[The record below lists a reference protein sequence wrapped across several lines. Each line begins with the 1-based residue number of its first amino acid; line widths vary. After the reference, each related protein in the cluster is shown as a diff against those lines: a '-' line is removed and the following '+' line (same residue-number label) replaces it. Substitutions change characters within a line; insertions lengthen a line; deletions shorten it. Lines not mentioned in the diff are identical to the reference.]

1 MKRFFQVLSFDVL
14 AKVVLG
20 LVSLALI
27 RYMPVEQFAGF
38 TLAVSVA
45 TLAAQAL
52 AGGFNRI
59 YVVGFETLSLA
70 GRASAFLGFQ
80 LTLVAVV
87 AMAGVLV
94 ADALNSLYPAALAL
108 ALGIVL
114 SEFAKTYY
122 QRELRFGRYS
132 AIEVGRAAGQA
143 LGVGLLIVVYRDT
156 LGAAPVIWIQ
166 AAALA
171 LSFAVA
177 LAAVMRWTEVFAPAA
192 IARVARTVLLGPYG
206 YLLAYFAVLAVFS
219 QIDVLMVKALAGEHT
234 LATYGSAL
242 RYYGL
247 LSLALGAVHAVLLP
261 AIQRAATA
269 ADLRRLYREHFRLVL
284 LFAPAVLLGAW
295 LAGWILPWVDGGRY
309 PDAVAAFRVLAASAI
324 VSFAFSPHVN
334 LLLKRGRFRFLFLLI
349 IAASAVA
356 FAANLVLIPRFG
368 APGAALGTAIASACA
383 NVSFFLLARRLMHTV
398 GDPVGSPS
406 SHRIP

>member
-27 RYMPVEQFAGF
+27 RFMPVEQFAAF

-59 YVVGFETLSLA
+59 YVVGYEALALA
-70 GRASAFLGFQ
+70 GRAGAFLGFQ
-80 LTLVAVV
+80 LALVALL
-87 AMAGVLV
+87 ALAGTL
-94 ADALNSLYPAALAL
+94 AAAALGGLYPAAVAL

-143 LGVGLLIVVYRDT
+143 LGVGLLIAVYRDA
-156 LGAAPVIWIQ
+156 LGAAPVIWVQ

-177 LAAVMRWTEVFAPAA
+177 AAAALRWADVFAPAA
-192 IARVARTVLLGPYG
+192 IARVARTVLGGAYG
-206 YLLAYFAVLAVFS
+206 YLLAYFGVLAVFS
-219 QIDVLMVKALAGEHT
+219 QIDVLMVKALADEHT

-269 ADLRRLYREHFRLVL
+269 AELRRLYREHFRLVL
-284 LFAPAVLLGAW
+284 LFAPAVALGAW
-295 LAGWILPWVDGGRY
+295 LAGWVLPWVDGGRY
-309 PDAVAAFRVLAASAI
+309 PDAVTAFRLLAASAV

-349 IAASAVA
+349 VAASAVA
-356 FAANLVLIPRFG
+356 LAANLALIPRFG
-368 APGAALGTAIASACA
+368 APGAALATAIASAC
-383 NVSFFLLARRLMHTV
+383 VTVPIFFLARRLSNPA
-398 GDPVGSPS
+398 GAA
-406 SHRIP
+406 HRQGAL

>member
-27 RYMPVEQFAGF
+27 RFMPVEQFAAF

-45 TLAAQAL
+45 TLAAQTL
-52 AGGFNRI
+52 SGGFNRI
-59 YVVGFETLSLA
+59 YVVGYETLSLA
-70 GRASAFLGFQ
+70 GRADAFLGFQ
-80 LTLVAVV
+80 LALVAVV
-87 AMAGVLV
+87 VVAGS
-94 ADALNSLYPAALAL
+94 AAAPALDGLYPAAVAL

-143 LGVGLLIVVYRDT
+143 LGVGLLIAVYRDS
-156 LGAAPVIWIQ
+156 LAAAPVIWIQ

-171 LSFAVA
+171 MAFVATLASVVRWRSVFDPAAVA
-177 LAAVMRWTEVFAPAA
+177 R
-192 IARVARTVLLGPYG
+192 IARTVLLGPYG
-206 YLLAYFAVLAVFS
+206 YLLAYFAVLAAFS
-219 QIDVLMVKALAGEHT
+219 QIDVLMVKALASEHT

-269 ADLRRLYREHFRLVL
+269 EDLRRLYREHFRLVL
-284 LFAPAVLLGAW
+284 LFAPAVALAAW
-295 LAGWILPWVDGGRY
+295 LAGWVLPWVDGGRY
-309 PDAVAAFRVLAASAI
+309 PDAVTAFRVLSASAV

-334 LLLKRGRFRFLFLLI
+334 LLLKRGRFRFLFGLI
-349 IAASAVA
+349 VAASAVA
-356 FAANLVLIPRFG
+356 VVANLALIPPFG
-368 APGAALGTAIASACA
+368 AAGAAFATAIASAC
-383 NVSFFLLARRLMHTV
+383 VTVPIFFLARHLA
-398 GDPVGSPS
+398 GSAGKLAGAVDRPGA
-406 SHRIP
+406 P